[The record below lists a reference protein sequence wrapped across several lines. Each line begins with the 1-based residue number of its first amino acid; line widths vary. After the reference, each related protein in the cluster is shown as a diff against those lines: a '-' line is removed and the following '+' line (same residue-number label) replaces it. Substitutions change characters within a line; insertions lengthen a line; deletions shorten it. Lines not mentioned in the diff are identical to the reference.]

1 MAPSTLER
9 AKAIGPETLLLVEEV
24 FASDDV
30 LSKLRPVQAIVSHL
44 ANFPSSRAEAAAKR
58 ARHFGSRSYV
68 AVRNILRQGLDREPL
83 VQESKRWS
91 KGSRFARQPQTLKK
105 ANQETLYGNTR

>member
-1 MAPSTLER
+1 MR

-30 LSKLRPVQAIVSHL
+30 LMKLRPVQAIVSHL
-44 ANFPSSRAEAAAKR
+44 ANFPPERAEAAAKR

-68 AVRNILRQGLDREPL
+68 ALKNILRQGLDREPL
-83 VQESKRWS
+83 VQESRRWS
-91 KGSRFARQPQTLKK
+91 KNSRFARQPHSVKE
-105 ANQETLYGNTR
+105 ANQETLYGNT